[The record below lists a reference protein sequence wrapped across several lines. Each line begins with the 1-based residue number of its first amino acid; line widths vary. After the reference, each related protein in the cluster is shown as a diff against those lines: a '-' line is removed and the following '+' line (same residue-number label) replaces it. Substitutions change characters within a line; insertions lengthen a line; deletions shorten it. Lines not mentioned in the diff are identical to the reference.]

1 METVEIPVDN
11 LSPGSR
17 FQLQIPRTGDLAGR
31 MYLEVGVP
39 AVTGD
44 QLPYSA
50 DPIQNTKVA
59 WVRRLG
65 HALVNSVELD
75 IGGSN
80 IDKHFGVWL
89 DVWYELTH
97 TVEQERGYG
106 SMVGDVAD
114 LTTLTG
120 GTAEAGSSGYGASSE
135 VVLPAHQ
142 MYIPLQFWFCR
153 NTGLALPLIAL
164 QYHEVRLYV
173 EFNDVSSL
181 VVWSGAA
188 APDMSKI
195 QFEDCGVLVEYIY
208 LDSEERRR
216 FAQVGHEYLIE
227 QVQFPGQANLNSV
240 GSSSTFNS
248 QKFKMDFNHPC
259 KEVVFALKSGAFS
272 GQALKSS
279 LLGNRG
285 RFLTYTNKSDE
296 NSWDSAVDYAARNLA
311 NGMVVVKTT
320 SPGSNWNQIVLLGSA
335 NIGVGSTGSVTQVSG
350 STTWNFIITNNGAA
364 SITVEDLP
372 LWVLND
378 GGLTKNGQ
386 GLANSV
392 QEVTVAITVTA
403 VNTGAMTTIDNS
415 FGTNV
420 IASTTAQYL
429 PTDSLV
435 VSNHT
440 LNLTDV
446 SVPVED
452 FVDTRAHVEV
462 GDAINP
468 WDVTVVQPSNYG
480 LRLDGAGNPVSTG
493 NITLNGHD
501 RFSVEDG
508 DYFNYYQPLQHHTR
522 TPADG
527 VNVYSFALHPEQH
540 QPSGTCNMSR
550 IDSAYLVLKFV
561 DRLRENSNI
570 QLDYTTDSVFY
581 IFALN
586 YNVLRIMS
594 GMGGLAYSN

>member
-1 METVEIPVDN
+1 
-11 LSPGSR
+11 
-17 FQLQIPRTGDLAGR
+17 
-31 MYLEVGVP
+31 
-39 AVTGD
+39 
-44 QLPYSA
+44 
-50 DPIQNTKVA
+50 
-59 WVRRLG
+59 
-65 HALVNSVELD
+65 
-75 IGGSN
+75 
-80 IDKHFGVWL
+80 
-89 DVWYELTH
+89 
-97 TVEQERGYG
+97 
-106 SMVGDVAD
+106 
-114 LTTLTG
+114 
-120 GTAEAGSSGYGASSE
+120 
-135 VVLPAHQ
+135 
-142 MYIPLQFWFCR
+142 
-153 NTGLALPLIAL
+153 
-164 QYHEVRLYV
+164 
-173 EFNDVSSL
+173 
-181 VVWSGAA
+181 
-188 APDMSKI
+188 MSKI

-311 NGMVVVKTT
+311 NGMVALGNSAPTV
-320 SPGSNWNQIVLLGSA
+320 GNWTRLVLEG
-335 NIGVGSTGSVTQVSG
+335 NIAVGSTGSVTVTNG
-350 STTWNFIITNNGAA
+350 DGTTFNFIISNNDDTTAIHNGVDQPIWYH
-364 SITVEDLP
+364 SDSSLV
-372 LWVLND
+372 
-378 GGLTKNGQ
+378 KNGQ
-386 GLANSV
+386 NLGASIR
-392 QEVTVAITVTA
+392 EVTVALTV
-403 VNTGAMTTIDNS
+403 VNVRASGVQYQISSINDQLGGTVGAGGNSAFGATTCVPS
-415 FGTNV
+415 
-420 IASTTAQYL
+420 AC
-429 PTDSLV
+429 LV
-435 VSNHT
+435 VSNHN

-446 SVPVED
+446 SIPVED
-452 FVDTRAHVEV
+452 FDTDNRVTV
-462 GDAINP
+462 NTVNP

-480 LRLDGAGNPVSTG
+480 LRLDGAGNPVSSG

-527 VNVYSFALHPEQH
+527 INVYSFALHPEQH

-561 DRLRENSNI
+561 DRLRENSTI
-570 QLDYTTDSVFY
+570 QLDYTTDSIFY

-586 YNVLRIMS
+586 FNVLRIMS
-594 GMGGLAYSN
+594 GINSKKGEHNILFPPVPNSQMLIKLVEKTLLEKQYNIDHMMTLMNSIILYNWLVNAIMHLQQDQIAGTPLQLQTTTLNNKLFKGTRLIVETNGNNVWRLGNPQSSLYVHKLEHEEDSETVWFWAY

>member
-1 METVEIPVDN
+1 
-11 LSPGSR
+11 
-17 FQLQIPRTGDLAGR
+17 
-31 MYLEVGVP
+31 
-39 AVTGD
+39 
-44 QLPYSA
+44 
-50 DPIQNTKVA
+50 
-59 WVRRLG
+59 
-65 HALVNSVELD
+65 
-75 IGGSN
+75 
-80 IDKHFGVWL
+80 
-89 DVWYELTH
+89 
-97 TVEQERGYG
+97 
-106 SMVGDVAD
+106 
-114 LTTLTG
+114 
-120 GTAEAGSSGYGASSE
+120 
-135 VVLPAHQ
+135 
-142 MYIPLQFWFCR
+142 
-153 NTGLALPLIAL
+153 
-164 QYHEVRLYV
+164 
-173 EFNDVSSL
+173 
-181 VVWSGAA
+181 
-188 APDMSKI
+188 MSKI

-240 GSSSTFNS
+240 GTSSTFNS

-285 RFLTYTNKSDE
+285 RFLTYSNKSDE

-311 NGMVVVKTT
+311 NGMVALGNNAPAT
-320 SPGSNWNQIVLLGSA
+320 GNWTRLALVG
-335 NIGVGSTGSVTQVSG
+335 NIAIGSTGSVTVVNG
-350 STTWNFIITNNGAA
+350 DGTTFNFIISNNDGTTAIQAAVAQPIWYHTNSTLVKNGQNLGA
-364 SITVEDLP
+364 SIT
-372 LWVLND
+372 
-378 GGLTKNGQ
+378 
-386 GLANSV
+386 
-392 QEVTVAITVTA
+392 EVTVALTAASVRATGVQYQISSFDDQLGSTV
-403 VNTGAMTTIDNS
+403 GAGVDAAFGETT
-415 FGTNV
+415 
-420 IASTTAQYL
+420 YL
-429 PTDSLV
+429 PSASLV

-452 FVDTRAHVEV
+452 FDTDNRVYV
-462 GDAINP
+462 SIGDAINP

-501 RFSVEDG
+501 RFSVENG

-561 DRLRENSNI
+561 DRLRENSTI

>member
-1 METVEIPVDN
+1 
-11 LSPGSR
+11 
-17 FQLQIPRTGDLAGR
+17 
-31 MYLEVGVP
+31 
-39 AVTGD
+39 
-44 QLPYSA
+44 
-50 DPIQNTKVA
+50 
-59 WVRRLG
+59 
-65 HALVNSVELD
+65 
-75 IGGSN
+75 
-80 IDKHFGVWL
+80 
-89 DVWYELTH
+89 
-97 TVEQERGYG
+97 
-106 SMVGDVAD
+106 
-114 LTTLTG
+114 
-120 GTAEAGSSGYGASSE
+120 
-135 VVLPAHQ
+135 
-142 MYIPLQFWFCR
+142 
-153 NTGLALPLIAL
+153 
-164 QYHEVRLYV
+164 
-173 EFNDVSSL
+173 
-181 VVWSGAA
+181 
-188 APDMSKI
+188 MSKI

-320 SPGSNWNQIVLLGSA
+320 SPGSNWTRIVLLGSA
-335 NIGVGSTGSVTQVSG
+335 NIGIGSTGSVTQVVG
-350 STTWNFIITNNGAA
+350 STTWNFIITNNGGAA
-364 SITVEDLP
+364 ITEENLP

-392 QEVTVAITVTA
+392 QEVTVAITVTDA
-403 VNTGAMTTIDNS
+403 TGNTVVGISNS
-415 FGTNV
+415 FGDDV
-420 IASTTAQYL
+420 SAGTTAQYL
-429 PTDSLV
+429 PTDCLV

-440 LNLTDV
+440 LNLTDI

-480 LRLDGAGNPVSTG
+480 LRLDGAGNPVQTG

-561 DRLRENSNI
+561 DRLRENSDI
-570 QLDYTTDSVFY
+570 KLDYTTDSVFY